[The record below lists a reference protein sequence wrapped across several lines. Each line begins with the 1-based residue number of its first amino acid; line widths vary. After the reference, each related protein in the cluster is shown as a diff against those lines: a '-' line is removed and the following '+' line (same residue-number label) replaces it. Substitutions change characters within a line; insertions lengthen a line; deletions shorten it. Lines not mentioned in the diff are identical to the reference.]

1 VAEDRDPEQVYV
13 EGQLL
18 CALGTAFDEHDRECL
33 DAVYL
38 VLLNPANLELLRW
51 DEIYGLPVL
60 PDDRVPPLRCRLV
73 CGARGWA
80 GTYNGDPVVWVDGS
94 PFVVV
99 ESEEAQPA
107 A

>member
-1 VAEDRDPEQVYV
+1 VAEDSDPEQVYV
-13 EGQLL
+13 EGKLL
-18 CALGTAFDEHDRECL
+18 SSVSAAFDEHDRECS
-33 DAVYL
+33 DAAYL
-38 VLLNPANLELLRW
+38 VLLNPANFELLRW

-80 GTYNGDPVVWVDGS
+80 GAYNGDPVVWVNGF

-99 ESEEAQPA
+99 ESEEPQPA
-107 A
+107 T